1 MGARTIPLRGRG
13 QVTLPAEV
21 REALRAEA
29 GDVLEWEVVEPGVVQ
44 LRAVRMVPAEQAW
57 FWTREWQEGERE
69 ASEDIAAGRLSPVY
83 KDMAD
88 MFDDMDAE

>member
-1 MGARTIPLRGRG
+1 VGGRRARRGAAPRGADG
-13 QVTLPAEV
+13 
-21 REALRAEA
+21 
-29 GDVLEWEVVEPGVVQ
+29 
-44 LRAVRMVPAEQAW
+44 PAEQAW